1 MKKILAI
8 MIAILMVLTLTIPAA
23 SALNTNVHVITITN
37 ADPAKAHIYKA
48 YRVFEGRLDTTDN
61 VLADI
66 SWSNGVNST
75 TLLAALKETAD
86 FANCE
91 NAKDVAEVIK
101 GYGDN
106 SEKLDAFAKIV
117 GEHLGNSAGT
127 TTAINTTSPY
137 TINVVG
143 DGYYFVKDKNDSVQS
158 AGESYTKYILN
169 VVHDVTIEAKDD
181 HLVPEKKIVEY
192 NSLVSSNSAS
202 IGDDVKFQIS
212 IDIPKMDGY
221 KAYTFTM
228 NDTLSKGLEFKNLT
242 SVMVGTKNLT
252 NNVDY
257 TLSTVKNAD
266 GTTTLTV
273 DFKDFIQYKNT
284 TGKVTVNYLA
294 TVDEDA
300 VIGVEGNPNTVDFTY
315 SNNPASTGEGEPG
328 STGTTPKSTTITYT
342 TGIEI
347 LKVDGTSQKALEGAK
362 FVIEGAG
369 VKTIITTGTKYEKA
383 PYAAADGE
391 TVDPETYY
399 LLDDG
404 TYTTTQPTPVPA
416 DSYVLVHFKKVT
428 TNSATVDCEGTTGT
442 DGKTNFN
449 GLNAGTYTL
458 TEIEAPDGYNL
469 LEAPIEF
476 GITWSEADGFAVAA
490 NDQSGVVY
498 DSTTGTFK
506 ITVEN
511 NKGSVLPH
519 TGGIGSTI
527 FFVLGS
533 ILILAAGIS
542 LVTVLI
548 VKRREKK

>member
-8 MIAILMVLTLTIPAA
+8 MIAVLMVLTLTIPAA
-23 SALNTNVHVITITN
+23 SALNTNAHVITITN
-37 ADPAKAHIYKA
+37 ADPAKAHIYEA

-75 TLLAALKETAD
+75 TLLAALKQTAD
-86 FANCE
+86 FADCT

-117 GEHLGNSAGT
+117 GEHLGNPAGT
-127 TTAINTTSPY
+127 TTAHNTTSPY

-143 DGYYFVKDKNDSVQS
+143 DGYYLVKDKNDTVTNT
-158 AGESYTKYILN
+158 GESYTKYILN

-192 NSLVSSNSAS
+192 NSLVSANAAS
-202 IGDDVKFQIS
+202 IGDDVQYRIS

-228 NDTLSKGLEFKNLT
+228 NDTLSKGLEFKSLS
-242 SVMVGTKNLT
+242 SVVVGTKTLDADD
-252 NNVDY
+252 DY
-257 TLSTVKNAD
+257 TLTTVKNAD

-284 TGKVTVNYLA
+284 IGKVTVNYLA

-300 VIGVEGNPNTVDFTY
+300 IIGVEGNPNTVDFTY

-328 STGTTPKSTTITYT
+328 TTGTTPKSTTITYT

-347 LKVDGTSQKALEGAK
+347 LKIDGTSQKALEGAK

-369 VKTIITTGTKYEKA
+369 VKTIITTGTKFEKA

-458 TEIEAPDGYNL
+458 TEVEAPDGYNL

-498 DSTTGTFK
+498 DATTGTFK
-506 ITVEN
+506 LTVEN
-511 NKGSVLPH
+511 NKGSILPH

-527 FFVLGS
+527 FFVVGS

>member
-1 MKKILAI
+1 MKKIFAI
-8 MIAILMVLTLTIPAA
+8 MIAVLMVLTLTIPAA
-23 SALNTNVHVITITN
+23 SALNTNAHVITITN
-37 ADPAKAHIYKA
+37 ADPAKAHIYEA

-75 TLLAALKETAD
+75 TLLAALKQTAD
-86 FANCE
+86 FADCT

-101 GYGDN
+101 DYGDN

-117 GEHLGNSAGT
+117 GEHLGDPAGT
-127 TTAINTTSPY
+127 TTALNTTSPY
-137 TINVVG
+137 TINVTG
-143 DGYYFVKDKNDSVQS
+143 DGYYFVKDKNSTVTNT
-158 AGESYTKYILN
+158 GESYTKYILN

-181 HLVPEKKIVEY
+181 HLIPEKRIVEY
-192 NSLVSSNSAS
+192 NNLVSANAAS
-202 IGDDVKFQIS
+202 IGDDVQYRIS

-228 NDTLSKGLEFKNLT
+228 NDTLSKGLEFKSLS
-242 SVMVGTKNLT
+242 SVVVGTKTL
-252 NNVDY
+252 VADDDY
-257 TLSTVKNAD
+257 TLTTVKDAD

-284 TGKVTVNYLA
+284 IGKVTVNYLA

-300 VIGVEGNPNTVDFTY
+300 VIGVEGNANTVDFTY

-347 LKVDGTSQKALEGAK
+347 LKVDGSSQDGTSQKALEGAK

-476 GITWSEADGFAVAA
+476 GITWSEA
-490 NDQSGVVY
+490 SL
-498 DSTTGTFK
+498 TFGDK
-506 ITVEN
+506 Q
-511 NKGSVLPH
+511 KSF
-519 TGGIGSTI
+519 S
-527 FFVLGS
+527 
-533 ILILAAGIS
+533 
-542 LVTVLI
+542 
-548 VKRREKK
+548 RERLRFKS